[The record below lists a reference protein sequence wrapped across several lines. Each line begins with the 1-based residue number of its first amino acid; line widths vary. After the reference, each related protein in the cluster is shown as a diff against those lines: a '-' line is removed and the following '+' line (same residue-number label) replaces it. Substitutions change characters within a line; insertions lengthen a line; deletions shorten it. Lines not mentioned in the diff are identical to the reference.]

1 MTNQSRI
8 TAAQKALDAHRD
20 HAKDFTSDTEEAII
34 DLMTNLRHLCEAEDL
49 DFTGIVRLSR
59 SHFTEEQVG

>member
-8 TAAQKALDAHRD
+8 TAAQTALDAHRD
-20 HAKDFTSDTEEAII
+20 RTRDFTSDNEEAIT

-49 DFTGIVRLSR
+49 DFTGIVRMSR
-59 SHFTEEQVG
+59 TNFVEEQIG

>member
-8 TAAQKALDAHRD
+8 TAAQTALDAHRD
-20 HAKDFTSDTEEAII
+20 RAKDFTSNAEEAIV

-49 DFTGIVRLSR
+49 DFTGIVRMSR
-59 SHFTEEQVG
+59 SHFSEEQIG